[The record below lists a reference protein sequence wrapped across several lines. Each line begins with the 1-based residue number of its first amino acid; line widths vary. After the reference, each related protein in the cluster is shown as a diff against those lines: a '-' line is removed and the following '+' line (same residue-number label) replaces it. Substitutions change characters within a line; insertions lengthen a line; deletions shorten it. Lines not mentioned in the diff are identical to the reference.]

1 MYYYLTALSI
11 VIGICFA
18 FGLLYLFMGLRRKD
32 DRAPTHRFSLFALSY
47 AAVVLTAI
55 ANYHP
60 TSLLALNGD
69 SSRELLDAVRQARQW
84 RAAATNQTFTE
95 TKGA

>member
-1 MYYYLTALSI
+1 MHYYLTALSI

-32 DRAPTHRFSLFALSY
+32 ARAPTHLFSLFALSY
-47 AAVVLTAI
+47 AAVILTAI
-55 ANYHP
+55 ANYHA
-60 TSLLALNGD
+60 TSLLVLKGD
-69 SSRELLDAVRQARQW
+69 SPRKLLDAARQARQW
-84 RAAATNQTFTE
+84 RADATNQTFTE